1 MIKKLILL
9 LLSFFD
15 FFYQKRIIKFLSKKN
30 LTNIEILFDVGGH
43 KGESINLF
51 LSNMKVKKIISFEAS
66 PLNFRFLE
74 KSREHYSKKFN
85 KTEIMIENIALGSE
99 NKEIDFKQFDE
110 SSSSTLNDINEESSY
125 FKRKFNLLD
134 FFSKKKKYQIL
145 KIKIETLDNYMDL
158 NNINK
163 ISFLKIDTEGYEYE
177 ILKGLKKKIQFV
189 DTIMFEHHYDNMII
203 KNYTFRDINNFLKM
217 NNFNQIYKS
226 KMPFRKTFEYIYK
239 REELIN

>member
-9 LLSFFD
+9 LLSFYD
-15 FFYQKRIIKFLSKKN
+15 FLHQRKIIKFLSKKN
-30 LTNIEILFDVGGH
+30 LTNIDTLFDVGGH

-74 KSREHYSKKFN
+74 KRKENYSKKFN
-85 KTEIMIENIALGSE
+85 KTEIMIENIALGSK

-110 SSSSTLNDINEESSY
+110 SSSSTLSDINEESSY

-134 FFSKKKKYQIL
+134 FFSKKKKYHIL

>member
-30 LTNIEILFDVGGH
+30 LTNIETLFDVGGH

-66 PLNFRFLE
+66 PINYRFLE
-74 KSREHYSKKFN
+74 KSRDYYSKKFN
-85 KTEIMIENIALGSE
+85 KTEILLENIALGSE

>member
-30 LTNIEILFDVGGH
+30 LTNIETLFDVGGH

-134 FFSKKKKYQIL
+134 FFSKKKKYKIL
-145 KIKIETLDNYMDL
+145 KIKIETLDNYMNL

-203 KNYTFRDINNFLKM
+203 KNYTFRDINNYLKI

>member
-1 MIKKLILL
+1 M
-9 LLSFFD
+9 
-15 FFYQKRIIKFLSKKN
+15 N
-30 LTNIEILFDVGGH
+30 
-43 KGESINLF
+43 
-51 LSNMKVKKIISFEAS
+51 
-66 PLNFRFLE
+66 
-74 KSREHYSKKFN
+74 
-85 KTEIMIENIALGSE
+85 
-99 NKEIDFKQFDE
+99 
-110 SSSSTLNDINEESSY
+110 
-125 FKRKFNLLD
+125 
-134 FFSKKKKYQIL
+134 
-145 KIKIETLDNYMDL
+145 L

-203 KNYTFRDINNFLKM
+203 KNYTFRDINNYLKI

>member
-30 LTNIEILFDVGGH
+30 LTNIETFFDVGGH

-145 KIKIETLDNYMDL
+145 KIKIETLDNYMNL

-203 KNYTFRDINNFLKM
+203 KNYTFRDINNYLKI

>member
-9 LLSFFD
+9 LLNFFD
-15 FFYQKRIIKFLSKKN
+15 FFYQKKIIKFLQKKN
-30 LTNIEILFDVGGH
+30 LTNIETLFDVGGH

-66 PLNFRFLE
+66 PINYRFLE
-74 KSREHYSKKFN
+74 KSRDYYSKKFN
-85 KTEIMIENIALGSE
+85 KTEILLENIALGSE

-145 KIKIETLDNYMDL
+145 KMKI
-158 NNINK
+158 
-163 ISFLKIDTEGYEYE
+163 
-177 ILKGLKKKIQFV
+177 
-189 DTIMFEHHYDNMII
+189 
-203 KNYTFRDINNFLKM
+203 
-217 NNFNQIYKS
+217 
-226 KMPFRKTFEYIYK
+226 
-239 REELIN
+239 

>member
-9 LLSFFD
+9 LLNFFD
-15 FFYQKRIIKFLSKKN
+15 FFYQKKIIKFLQKKN
-30 LTNIEILFDVGGH
+30 LTNIETLFDVGGH

-66 PLNFRFLE
+66 PINYRFLE
-74 KSREHYSKKFN
+74 KSRDYYSKKFN
-85 KTEIMIENIALGSE
+85 KTEILLENIALGSE

-145 KIKIETLDNYMDL
+145 KIKIETLDN
-158 NNINK
+158 
-163 ISFLKIDTEGYEYE
+163 
-177 ILKGLKKKIQFV
+177 
-189 DTIMFEHHYDNMII
+189 
-203 KNYTFRDINNFLKM
+203 
-217 NNFNQIYKS
+217 
-226 KMPFRKTFEYIYK
+226 
-239 REELIN
+239 